1 MHNILHFPPS
11 QADVIINS
19 TSNGLDLQN
28 GAVSS
33 SILREAGAGLQDE
46 CRAKYPKGIQT
57 GEIACTSGYGLGCRE
72 VYHLV
77 LCNWSNPNA
86 QQVCVERKLQILVN
100 VLGGG
105 HIFWSILHFMKTWQ
119 FLTCMEK

>member
-57 GEIACTSGYGLGCRE
+57 GEIACTSGYGLDCKE

-86 QQVCVERKLQILVN
+86 QQVCAERKLQILVN

-105 HIFWSILHFMKTWQ
+105 HIFWSILHFMKT
-119 FLTCMEK
+119 